1 MGARVL
7 SDGSVSAMRSPI
19 HWAVL
24 GLLVE
29 RPGHGYDLFQRF
41 DDAYAGAIELSTH
54 SQINGAV
61 KALEQRSLIERL
73 APSHPDAPA
82 RPRSTAIVYRATA
95 KGLRDYEEWLMAW
108 SPRSADA
115 PGVFA
120 RQLAVLPTATALA
133 VIERY
138 EQACLGETCTTP
150 VPRSDGGAPGDALEL
165 QGRLISEEKHLALA
179 AKIEWARYARSQ
191 IKMFAGGQ
199 AHGQANAG
207 GRADGRTGGRAAR
220 RGGIASMTRASER
233 YAGARTDGR
242 TDDQGSVA

>member
-1 MGARVL
+1 
-7 SDGSVSAMRSPI
+7 MRSPI

-24 GLLVE
+24 GLLIE

-41 DDAYAGAIELSTH
+41 DHAYAGAIELSTH

-61 KALEQRSLIERL
+61 KALEQRSLIERIP
-73 APSHPDAPA
+73 PSPPDAPT
-82 RPRSTAIVYRATA
+82 RPRTTAIVYRATA
-95 KGLRDYEEWLMAW
+95 KGLRDYQEWLMAW

-120 RQLAVLPTATALA
+120 RQLAVLPTPTALA

-150 VPRSDGGAPGDALEL
+150 VPRSDGRAPGDALEL

-191 IKMFAGGQ
+191 IKAFAGGQ
-199 AHGQANAG
+199 PLRRTDDRGAAG
-207 GRADGRTGGRAAR
+207 TGGR
-220 RGGIASMTRASER
+220 
-233 YAGARTDGR
+233 
-242 TDDQGSVA
+242 GSNP